1 MPHPEDD
8 PEYAGFAD
16 RLVQDDSADFPG
28 PLAGILAGLDAVR
41 TTPGG
46 WQEFG
51 LAVGRHR
58 EAQAR
63 WRRALL
69 GSDLIETVRARAELT
84 AAAAEVER
92 AEAHAEMSIGGTKP

>member
-1 MPHPEDD
+1 MPIVGGMNLRP
-8 PEYAGFAD
+8 YQF
-16 RLVQDDSADFPG
+16 
-28 PLAGILAGLDAVR
+28 LAGLDAVR